1 MSQFRKLHS
10 HSLRITELHSGTV
23 VISHINV
30 KKRLFLQQI
39 LRTDDQ
45 MPPHTS
51 YIHQNPPDACHQ
63 F

>member
-10 HSLRITELHSGTV
+10 HSLRITEPHSVTV
-23 VISHINV
+23 VISHINE
-30 KKRLFLQQI
+30 KRLFLHQI
-39 LRTDDQ
+39 MRTDDQ